1 MIVQKELLFITI
13 FDLELQ
19 VSQEKLNVSW
29 VEEWRQRI

>member
-1 MIVQKELLFITI
+1 MIVQKELLFIAI

-29 VEEWRQRI
+29 VEEWR